1 MTTPGDVQT
10 GAREEATAAH
20 RDELFGARLFVS
32 DVDRALA
39 AVRVAFLLT
48 DEAYGRVVARLFGIP
63 KGKQTVLVKL
73 IMTSAL
79 VTVAGGYASRLPR
92 IRPSAVDAASGGA
105 VLNTALRGLAGAPSQ
120 NIPAAGMLIGLALLG
135 HGIRRGIRS
144 TAAGTSRDIHMAVHG
159 AESRYGHHHPS
170 ASVAPDR
177 TARP

>member
-1 MTTPGDVQT
+1 MTTPGELQT
-10 GAREEATAAH
+10 GAREKATAAD

-32 DVDRALA
+32 DVERAFS

-48 DEAYGRVVARLFGIP
+48 DEAYGRLVTRVLGVP

-79 VTVAGGYASRLPR
+79 ATVVGGYASRVPR

-105 VLNTALRGLAGAPSQ
+105 VLNTALRAIAGPPSQ

-135 HGIRRGIRS
+135 RGIRRGIGS
-144 TAAGTSRDIHMAVHG
+144 TSRDVHMAVHG
-159 AESRYGHHHPS
+159 AETRYGHHRPS
-170 ASVAPDR
+170 ASVATDR